1 MLNKELANKKYKIR
15 EGIEKQREDKE
26 GIATIYE
33 YEYRHIYK
41 YIYIYL
47 YTYIYIYTNLFPHVT
62 KTQNKEKVKE
72 SEK

>member
-15 EGIEKQREDKE
+15 ESIEKQREDKE

-41 YIYIYL
+41 YIYIY
-47 YTYIYIYTNLFPHVT
+47 IYTNLFPRVT
-62 KTQNKEKVKE
+62 KTRNKEKVKE
-72 SEK
+72 IEN